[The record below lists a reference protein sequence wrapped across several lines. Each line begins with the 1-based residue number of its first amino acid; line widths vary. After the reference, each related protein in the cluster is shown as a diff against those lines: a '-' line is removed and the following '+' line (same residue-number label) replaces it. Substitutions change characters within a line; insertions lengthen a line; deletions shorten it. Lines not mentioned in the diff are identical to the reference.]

1 LVTGA
6 NGDVGGAI
14 AQRLGQEGS
23 RIAAHDL
30 TAELAGQA
38 VEKLAAQG
46 IQAVAVWGNL
56 SRPAEAQRV
65 VSEAVE
71 ALGGLDILVNSAGI
85 KKDALMVRMSDA
97 DFAAVLS
104 VNLSAAFYCIQAAAS
119 ALRRSPAGRVVNIS
133 SIAGLIGNV
142 GQSNYAA
149 SKSGLDALTKAAARE
164 LAPDGV
170 LVNSVAPGLLES
182 KMAASLPESALN
194 DLLGLSVLGRLGRPA
209 EVAAAVAF
217 LASDDAGYVTGQVL
231 AVDGG
236 MVMA

>member
-1 LVTGA
+1 MTGA

-14 AQRLGQEGS
+14 ALRLGQEGAHV
-23 RIAAHDL
+23 AAHDL
-30 TAELAGQA
+30 NTELAGQA

-46 IQAVAVWGNL
+46 VHAVAVCGNL
-56 SRPAEAQRV
+56 SNPEEARRVVAEA
-65 VSEAVE
+65 AA

-85 KKDALMVRMSDA
+85 KKDALMVRMSDE

-104 VNLSAAFYCIQAAAS
+104 VNLSAAFYCTQAAAPL
-119 ALRRSPAGRVVNIS
+119 LRRSPAGRVVNIS

-164 LAPDGV
+164 LAADGV

-182 KMAASLPESALN
+182 KMAASLPESALR
-194 DLLGLSVLGRLGRPA
+194 DLVGQAVLGRLGRPA

-217 LASDDAGYVTGQVL
+217 LASDDASYVTGQVL

>member
-1 LVTGA
+1 
-6 NGDVGGAI
+6 
-14 AQRLGQEGS
+14 
-23 RIAAHDL
+23 
-30 TAELAGQA
+30 
-38 VEKLAAQG
+38 
-46 IQAVAVWGNL
+46 
-56 SRPAEAQRV
+56 
-65 VSEAVE
+65 
-71 ALGGLDILVNSAGI
+71 
-85 KKDALMVRMSDA
+85 MSDE

-104 VNLSAAFYCIQAAAS
+104 VNLSAAFYCTQAAAPL
-119 ALRRSPAGRVVNIS
+119 LRRSPAGRVVNIS

-164 LAPDGV
+164 LAADGV

-182 KMAASLPESALN
+182 KMAASLPESALR
-194 DLLGLSVLGRLGRPA
+194 DLVGQAVLGRLGRPA

-217 LASDDAGYVTGQVL
+217 LASDDASYVTGQVL